1 MTQTERRLIKATAQ
15 AVGWLMIDAR
25 MGFGDVNLGH
35 VEDYDRAKAYLFAA
49 IRDMD
54 GAIDHADDA
63 AFMQSESTVRADGP
77 GAIADV
83 VDRIVGRDEGG
94 S

>member
-25 MGFGDVNLGH
+25 RRGVDGVSLGH
-35 VEDYDRAKAYLFAA
+35 GADYEQAGASLFAA

-54 GAIDHADDA
+54 GAMAHADDD
-63 AFMQSESTVRADGP
+63 AFMEQTAGADRRRAD
-77 GAIADV
+77 V
-83 VDRIVGRDEGG
+83 EGG
-94 S
+94 P

>member
-25 MGFGDVNLGH
+25 KRGFGGVELRH
-35 VEDYDRAKAYLFAA
+35 VEDYNEAKASLFGA

-54 GAIDHADDA
+54 GAIAHADDA
-63 AFMQSESTVRADGP
+63 AFMEQTAGADRRRSAVVAKKYPFSFGGGP
-77 GAIADV
+77 
-83 VDRIVGRDEGG
+83 
-94 S
+94 